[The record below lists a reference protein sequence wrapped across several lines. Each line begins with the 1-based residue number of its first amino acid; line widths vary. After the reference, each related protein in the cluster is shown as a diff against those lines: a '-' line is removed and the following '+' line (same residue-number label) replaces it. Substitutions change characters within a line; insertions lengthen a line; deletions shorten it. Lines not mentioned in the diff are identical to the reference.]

1 MELAVD
7 HKPGPLFGTALF
19 FGQFLGLVEQ
29 PAGQANILRLQF
41 HDIPDMLFRN
51 EEEMNRRLGGN
62 VVEGQEFVILID
74 PLTGNLPGNDL
85 TKNTVTH
92 NG

>member
-1 MELAVD
+1 
-7 HKPGPLFGTALF
+7 
-19 FGQFLGLVEQ
+19 
-29 PAGQANILRLQF
+29 
-41 HDIPDMLFRN
+41 MLFRN

-74 PLTGNLPGNDL
+74 LLTGNLPGNDL

-92 NG
+92 NE